1 MSHLERLRL
10 LVEQMD
16 ALGVTIDELAAQ
28 AALMGRQTPSVRP
41 PVPTVAEFVETAG
54 HGYAQMTLD
63 TYMSY
68 WRIAIEL
75 HGDDPISVLD
85 YGACDRIVEVAFE
98 RARQRFPDRACR
110 STRENATG
118 ALRALLAKA
127 VRAGHLSSNPALALA
142 KPRRHSNSRRALTE
156 AEMDQ
161 VWQTLIRVTRDP
173 GLHLL
178 LVRFHLESGARREG
192 ACNLKL
198 ADLDRNRCTI
208 WLDEKGG
215 KVREQPI
222 SPSLMTELIQHA
234 ADRGATSESD
244 TVLRTRRHQPI
255 TRRTYNHVFEV
266 LQRELAWTH
275 TPVTAHVLRHT
286 AITRVE
292 RAASYAV
299 AQAFAGH
306 APSHG
311 GVTGSYIKATVE
323 EVAAAVALLTGEP
336 HPLVPQDIE

>member
-1 MSHLERLRL
+1 MSAPERLRL
-10 LVEQMD
+10 LLDQMD
-16 ALGVTIDELAAQ
+16 ALGITVDELAAQ
-28 AALMGRQTPSVRP
+28 AQLEGRQTASVRSR
-41 PVPTVAEFVETAG
+41 VPTVAEFIETAS
-54 HGYAQMTLD
+54 HGYADMTRD

-68 WRIAIEL
+68 WRIALEL
-75 HGDDPISVLD
+75 YGDDPISVLD
-85 YGACDRIVEVAFE
+85 YQVCVQIVEVAFE

-127 VRAGHLSSNPALALA
+127 VRAGYLSANPALALT
-142 KPRRHSNSRRALTE
+142 KPRRQSNSRRALT
-156 AEMDQ
+156 ADEMEQ
-161 VWQTLIRVTRDP
+161 VWQTMIRVTRDP

-192 ACNLKL
+192 ACNLRL
-198 ADLDRNRCTI
+198 QDLDRSRCTI

-222 SPSLMTELIQHA
+222 SPSLMSELVEHA
-234 ADRGATSESD
+234 VERGAVSD
-244 TVLRTRRHQPI
+244 HDGVLRTYRHQPI
-255 TRRTYNHVFEV
+255 SRRTYNHVFEAV
-266 LQRELAWTH
+266 QRELAWAH

-292 RAASYAV
+292 RATSYAV

-306 APSHG
+306 QPSHG
-311 GVTGSYIKATVE
+311 GVTGSYIKASVE
-323 EVAAAVALLTGEP
+323 EVAAAVGLLTGEP
-336 HPLVPQDIE
+336 HPLACNETP